1 MQTTLT
7 FAEVLWFIGG
17 ISALITFYKLLTTPY
32 KELDDKL
39 TKQQKTITDL
49 SSEIKI
55 QQSLLNSSLKVQ
67 LLLMQHVIYG
77 NHTEAIKSELAKFQ
91 EAIVDTK

>member
-1 MQTTLT
+1 MQNTLT
-7 FAEVLWFIGG
+7 FAEVLWLIGG
-17 ISALITFYKLLTTPY
+17 ITAIATFYKLLTSPY

-39 TKQQKTITDL
+39 LKQEKTIDNL

-67 LLLMQHVIYG
+67 LLLMQHIIYG
-77 NHTEAIKSELAKFQ
+77 NHTDAIKKELYQ
-91 EAIVDTK
+91 